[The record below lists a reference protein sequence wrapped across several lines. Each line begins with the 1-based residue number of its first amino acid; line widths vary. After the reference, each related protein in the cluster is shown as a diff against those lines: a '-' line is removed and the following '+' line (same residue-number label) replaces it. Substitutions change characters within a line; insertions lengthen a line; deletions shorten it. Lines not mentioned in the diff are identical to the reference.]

1 MSLKRK
7 MTNDKRNDDNSN
19 NCQRFVSVA
28 AATVFTLAVIMAA
41 LSMAV
46 TPVAATPTTSN
57 NTTATTPSSS
67 GVDLSHQPIFQE
79 RSPPGNITPMNET
92 HGVLTFT
99 GNGTLTLPNTTQ
111 TINTTSNGTAVISFA
126 TSSGYAK
133 ETIRAANGE
142 SANSTLFEIVQF
154 NNPATAP
161 EGGGK
166 GIIIEVFQTNSTG
179 TLAPL
184 NGMIA
189 AGIDDMSPSGESHIT
204 LWRWESGI
212 SNSGVISTSPSTN
225 TTTSTQSNP
234 STNSS
239 NNSTTVTMTNEPS
252 SPPSSSP
259 LSFLY

>member
-7 MTNDKRNDDNSN
+7 ITNDKRNEDNSN
-19 NCQRFVSVA
+19 NCQRFLAAA
-28 AATVFTLAVIMAA
+28 AATIFTLAVIMAA
-41 LSMAV
+41 SSMTV
-46 TPVAATPTTSN
+46 TPVAATPTTSY

-67 GVDLSHQPIFQE
+67 GIKLSPQPIFQE
-79 RSPPGNITPMNET
+79 RSPPGTITPINET

-111 TINTTSNGTAVISFA
+111 AINTTSNGTAVISFA
-126 TSSGYAK
+126 TFSGYVK
-133 ETIRAANGE
+133 ESIRAANGE
-142 SANSTLFEIVQF
+142 SANATLYEIVQF

-166 GIIIEVFQTNSTG
+166 GIIIEVFETNSTG
-179 TLAPL
+179 ILAPL

-212 SNSGVISTSPSTN
+212 SNSDVLSTSSSN
-225 TTTSTQSNP
+225 NTTSTQGTP
-234 STNSS
+234 STDSS
-239 NNSTTVTMTNEPS
+239 NNSTTVTTTNEPS
-252 SPPSSSP
+252 SPSSSP
-259 LSFLY
+259 LTSLY